1 MNFKD
6 FIIET
11 NLFISSAALLLT
23 VETQIQLGIAPQWHP
38 YLFII
43 FFATMF
49 EYNFHRLV
57 TIIIRKEALQNEK
70 NKWIREHLYLFYGV
84 VLVSVLGFVVAIF
97 LAKIKVLMALA
108 PIAAITVFY
117 SFPLFKKRNF
127 IFRLREIPLLKIFL
141 IAFVWS
147 AVTIL
152 LPVIHSELQFE
163 RSELWWMFIERF
175 VFVFAITIP
184 FDIRDMAVDR
194 LSGIHTIPLMLGAK
208 RASHIAVAGLLVFML
223 LAVFHYRGED
233 RWYILAAFII
243 TAIITLYFITNKKL
257 QGSKYYYYG
266 LLDGTM
272 VLQGVLV
279 IVAYYFHNL
288 L

>member
-1 MNFKD
+1 
-6 FIIET
+6 
-11 NLFISSAALLLT
+11 
-23 VETQIQLGIAPQWHP
+23 
-38 YLFII
+38 
-43 FFATMF
+43 MF

-70 NKWIREHLYLFYGV
+70 NRWLREHLTLFYIV
-84 VLVSVLGFVVAIF
+84 VLLSVVGFAVAVS
-97 LAKIKVLMALA
+97 LAKIEVLTALA

-117 SFPLFKKRNF
+117 SFPVFKNRKF

-152 LPVIHSELQFE
+152 LPVMHSELSFKA
-163 RSELWWMFIERF
+163 SELWCMFIERF

-194 LSGIHTIPLMLGAK
+194 LSGIHTIPLLLGEK
-208 RASHIAVAGLLVFML
+208 RARQIAIGGLLLFMVL
-223 LAVFHYRGED
+223 TGVHYVPKGEWHLA
-233 RWYILAAFII
+233 LALSITSII
-243 TAIITLYFITNKKL
+243 SVYLISDKKL
-257 QGSKYYYYG
+257 QKGKYYYYG
-266 LLDGTM
+266 LLDGTL

-279 IVAYYFHNL
+279 IFACLLHSLNL
-288 L
+288 I